1 MTNIEQK
8 KNADPLD
15 VYLAIR
21 LEILA
26 GIRGNIGSKV
36 KAAPPSN
43 QAHRQ
48 ESSEG
53 HLPELCPDIAYSG
66 QSSECGR
73 GNHFSP

>member
-26 GIRGNIGSKV
+26 GIRGNIGSR
-36 KAAPPSN
+36 AED
-43 QAHRQ
+43 QF
-48 ESSEG
+48 G
-53 HLPELCPDIAYSG
+53 SG
-66 QSSECGR
+66 QQSPSSA
-73 GNHFSP
+73 